1 MPELG
6 TVDAKSVVVT
16 GPGPGMAPSEAKGEP
31 LTIVA
36 AVLDPACNPAQDA
49 SLHIWHTDAHGLYRP
64 PGTEQC
70 CYYQGDVRTD
80 ARGRFRMDGVR
91 PAQYP
96 EPGAPPAHIHL
107 EIRHA
112 SGRLNAEI
120 VFTDATATP
129 GPIRSDTEVSVALRR
144 NADGT
149 WYGETAFV
157 LAA

>member
-1 MPELG
+1 
-6 TVDAKSVVVT
+6 
-16 GPGPGMAPSEAKGEP
+16 MAPSEAKGEP

-36 AVLDPACNPAQDA
+36 AVLDAACNPAQGA
-49 SLHIWHTDAHGLYRP
+49 SVHVWHTDSRGLYRP

-70 CYYQGDVRTD
+70 CFYQGDVRTD

-96 EPGAPPAHIHL
+96 VPGAPPAHIHL

-112 SGRLNAEI
+112 SGGLNAEI
-120 VFTDATATP
+120 QFADRTATP
-129 GPIRSDTEVSVALRR
+129 GPIQSSDLVYITLRR
-144 NADGT
+144 NPDGT

-157 LAA
+157 LMP